1 MRTLDILSSGGL
13 CVSGYNEGVDR
24 NLMTSSVYPPQ
35 TLQLQ
40 RPPRRPTML
49 RPPTCP
55 ILIQLRIIKVHCR
68 RDGSVALITSVARI
82 TSITALAPRLEQHHL
97 NRANRW
103 YKPFANARRF
113 QEIVGQDTLVSVHV
127 LLDGKNAIL
136 QRADP
141 ILSIL
146 QHVYHDMG
154 RPPPTDSGAHTRPRW
169 QFAQCS
175 APNGVAA
182 WPVAERMGVSRL
194 KPTFNRDIDSYAR

>member
-113 QEIVGQDTLVSVHV
+113 QEIVGQDTPTVGWQQSNHY
-127 LLDGKNAIL
+127 DSWC
-136 QRADP
+136 R
-141 ILSIL
+141 SMS
-146 QHVYHDMG
+146 YWMG
-154 RPPPTDSGAHTRPRW
+154 RMPYSRGPTLFCQYYNTCTTTWVDHRRQTLVRILGRDGNLLSVQPQTVSQLGPLPSGW
-169 QFAQCS
+169 
-175 APNGVAA
+175 
-182 WPVAERMGVSRL
+182 E
-194 KPTFNRDIDSYAR
+194 